1 MNRPTSDGE
10 QTNTDLFRGNC
21 HDHKY
26 RREDVMLQRFVF
38 TLTFLL
44 IGALSASAQGA
55 SRFKS
60 DDSTSKDKTM
70 PIVVFVRRMN
80 MKLEFVLEDFR
91 YDGDELA
98 FRLGELALE
107 RGKDRQIVVILE
119 DSVLMSD
126 FKEVPFMAI
135 DAGFRDVRV
144 FLTWKRSRKM
154 AEVILSKKTGDLSE
168 FLFGPVRK
176 KTKDP
181 KKF

>member
-1 MNRPTSDGE
+1 VD
-10 QTNTDLFRGNC
+10 Q
-21 HDHKY
+21 KY
-26 RREDVMLQRFVF
+26 RTEDVMLQRFLF

-44 IGALSASAQGA
+44 IGALSAGAQEV

-60 DDSTSKDKTM
+60 EDSATKDQKL

-91 YDGDELA
+91 YSGDELA

-107 RGKDRQIVVILE
+107 HGKDRQIVVILE

-135 DAGFRDVRV
+135 NAGFRDVRV

-154 AEVILSKKTGDLSE
+154 AEVILSRKTDDLSE

>member
-1 MNRPTSDGE
+1 
-10 QTNTDLFRGNC
+10 
-21 HDHKY
+21 
-26 RREDVMLQRFVF
+26 MLQRFLF
-38 TLTFLL
+38 TLAFLL
-44 IGALSASAQGA
+44 IGAFSVRAQEP

-60 DDSTSKDKTM
+60 IDSTSKDKTL
-70 PIVVFVRRMN
+70 PIVVFVRRIDVS
-80 MKLEFVLEDFR
+80 LEFVLEDAR
-91 YDGDELA
+91 YTGDLLA
-98 FRLGELALE
+98 FKLGELALD

-135 DAGFRDVRV
+135 NAGFRDVRV
-144 FLTWKRSRKM
+144 FLTWKKSRKM
-154 AEVILSKKTGDLSE
+154 AEVILSRKTDDLSE

>member
-1 MNRPTSDGE
+1 
-10 QTNTDLFRGNC
+10 
-21 HDHKY
+21 
-26 RREDVMLQRFVF
+26 MLQRFVF

-60 DDSTSKDKTM
+60 EDSASNDQKL

-80 MKLEFVLEDFR
+80 MKLEFVMEDAR
-91 YDGDELA
+91 SGGEELA
-98 FRLGELALE
+98 FKLGEFALE

-144 FLTWKRSRKM
+144 FLTWKKSGKM
-154 AEVILSKKTGDLSE
+154 AEVILSRKTDDLSE

-181 KKF
+181 RKF

>member
-1 MNRPTSDGE
+1 
-10 QTNTDLFRGNC
+10 
-21 HDHKY
+21 
-26 RREDVMLQRFVF
+26 MLQRSVF
-38 TLTFLL
+38 TLAFLL
-44 IGALSASAQGA
+44 IGEFSTSAQGPSRFTIDDPA
-55 SRFKS
+55 SR
-60 DDSTSKDKTM
+60 DKTL
-70 PIVVFVRRMN
+70 PIVVFVRRVDSS
-80 MKLEFVLEDFR
+80 LEFVLEDFR
-91 YDGDELA
+91 YTGDQLA
-98 FRLGELALE
+98 FKLGELALE

-144 FLTWKRSRKM
+144 FLTWKKSRKM
-154 AEVILSKKTGDLSE
+154 AEVILSRKTDDLSE